1 MKLGEFIKKN
11 RLSDAMHYDMCFSC
25 DDEQFLLDLIDVDDK
40 NQKINVKLYCEKK
53 EIFEHNKSCEDRK
66 KKSTAYEI
74 LASRGIFSGI
84 VKHHIK

>member
-1 MKLGEFIKKN
+1 MTFADETVIFMKSNGKDFNMKLGEFIKKN

-53 EIFEHNKSCEDRK
+53 EDFDSIGKDM
-66 KKSTAYEI
+66 
-74 LASRGIFSGI
+74 
-84 VKHHIK
+84 